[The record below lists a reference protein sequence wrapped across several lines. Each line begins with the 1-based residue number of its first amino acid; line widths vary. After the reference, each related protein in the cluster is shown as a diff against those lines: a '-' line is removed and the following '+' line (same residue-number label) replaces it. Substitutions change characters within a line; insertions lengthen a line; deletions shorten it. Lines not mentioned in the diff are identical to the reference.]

1 MPPAPSSRRVRRRRI
16 AEEDRQRAPRAC
28 TRCKARKSKCIETP
42 SGICQRCQQGSYEC
56 SFERQETPTPGP
68 RDLEASALHQT
79 PPSNLT
85 PTSNAG
91 PLADGPEDPPSR
103 RDLCSDG
110 DAPENFMWPRFL
122 SRLRNA
128 FYLEPHPSPAE
139 RDMTRLE
146 ADLAYT
152 SSIPKSAEGLRLQA
166 AIGSLP
172 PWPVADFLATLCIMH
187 GTDCFF
193 YFDQREFLAELREFY
208 DNDRS
213 PLRRDASFVC
223 LLLAVF
229 ALGSQWT
236 PRARPEGIDAP
247 ICPGDPGQI
256 FGDHA
261 RILMADTMDRVSMY
275 SVKAAFVLG
284 AYLMP
289 SSAIGASYLYMG
301 LALRKA
307 LILGLHQETDD
318 PSILYHEK
326 EMRRRLWWAS
336 YSLERTLTIKLNRP
350 RSVTQDIITARLP
363 NLTPDD
369 YGQPYRNVLHQI
381 ANAEFVKVIDKLVE
395 PANWSSDSQL
405 PLKEYHDLLKSYKND
420 HLTGLDLTNLDP
432 RSPYYRAIFHLHLNY
447 HFAWIAIGKSSVV
460 AMTRFYLRKNQSTDA
475 IIDGVSL
482 MSGPFRYC
490 KKAAQ
495 KMLGLLESASQ
506 SGNLAPSS
514 FTDFQA
520 CSIATIMLV
529 LTGITSRDPEY
540 NAQVAFGLDCLRKM
554 SNMHTAG
561 RMAINFVK
569 ALMAIAEEARSKIR
583 LVGGALEAQDTR
595 EEGSSELAY
604 IAWADWFSSTTAV
617 SGIAPSASGGLLSN
631 PAASGSGGRLWEEA
645 SALLQ
650 LRNLSTPGM
659 SRPPRSQPGLDSDRT
674 GDDVLPPPPQNTANQ
689 REPSVETD
697 FNIDLQMF
705 SENHLQLMG
714 LTGMDMLDF
723 EFGFN

>member
-1 MPPAPSSRRVRRRRI
+1 
-16 AEEDRQRAPRAC
+16 
-28 TRCKARKSKCIETP
+28 
-42 SGICQRCQQGSYEC
+42 
-56 SFERQETPTPGP
+56 
-68 RDLEASALHQT
+68 
-79 PPSNLT
+79 
-85 PTSNAG
+85 
-91 PLADGPEDPPSR
+91 
-103 RDLCSDG
+103 
-110 DAPENFMWPRFL
+110 
-122 SRLRNA
+122 
-128 FYLEPHPSPAE
+128 
-139 RDMTRLE
+139 
-146 ADLAYT
+146 
-152 SSIPKSAEGLRLQA
+152 
-166 AIGSLP
+166 
-172 PWPVADFLATLCIMH
+172 
-187 GTDCFF
+187 
-193 YFDQREFLAELREFY
+193 
-208 DNDRS
+208 
-213 PLRRDASFVC
+213 
-223 LLLAVF
+223 
-229 ALGSQWT
+229 
-236 PRARPEGIDAP
+236 
-247 ICPGDPGQI
+247 
-256 FGDHA
+256 
-261 RILMADTMDRVSMY
+261 MDRVSMY

-307 LILGLHQETDD
+307 LILGLHQEIDD
-318 PSILYHEK
+318 PSILDHEK
-326 EMRRRLWWAS
+326 EMRRRLWWAI
-336 YSLERTLTIKLNRP
+336 YSLERTLSIKLNRP

-369 YGQPYRNVLHQI
+369 Y
-381 ANAEFVKVIDKLVE
+381 VIDKLVE

-482 MSGPFRYC
+482 MSGPFRCC

-529 LTGITSRDPEY
+529 LTGITSRDSEY

-583 LVGGALEAQDTR
+583 LVGGASEAQDTR
-595 EEGSSELAY
+595 EEGSSSLAY

-617 SGIAPSASGGLLSN
+617 SGIVPSAPGGLLSN

-659 SRPPRSQPGLDSDRT
+659 SRPLRSQPGLDADRT
-674 GDDVLPPPPQNTANQ
+674 GDDVLPPPPQTTANQ
-689 REPSVETD
+689 RQPSVETD
-697 FNIDLQMF
+697 LNIDLQMF

-723 EFGFN
+723 DFGFN

>member
-28 TRCKARKSKCIETP
+28 TRCKTRKSKCIETP
-42 SGICQRCQQGSYEC
+42 SGICQGCQQGSYTC

-68 RDLEASALHQT
+68 RDLEASAQHQT

-139 RDMTRLE
+139 RDMARLE

-166 AIGSLP
+166 AIGTLP

-193 YFDQREFLAELREFY
+193 YFNQREFLSELREFY
-208 DNDRS
+208 DNDKS

-247 ICPGDPGQI
+247 ICAGDPGQV

-307 LILGLHQETDD
+307 LILGLHQESDD
-318 PSILYHEK
+318 PSILEHEK
-326 EMRRRLWWAS
+326 EMRRRLWWAI

-350 RSVTQDIITARLP
+350 RSVTQDIIAARLP
-363 NLTPDD
+363 DLTFDD
-369 YGQPYRNVLHQI
+369 DVGQPYCNVVQQV
-381 ANAEFVKVIDKLVE
+381 ANATFVKVIDKLVE
-395 PANWSSDSQL
+395 PANWSNDSQL
-405 PLKEYHDLLKSYKND
+405 PLEEYCDLLKSYKNT
-420 HLTGLDLTNLDP
+420 HLKYLDLTYRDP
-432 RSPYYRAIFHLHLNY
+432 RSPHYRAIFHLHLNY

-460 AMTRFYLRKNQSTDA
+460 ANTRSYLRKIHSRDVDLA
-475 IIDGVSL
+475 EIIR

-490 KKAAQ
+490 KKAAK
-495 KMLGLLESASQ
+495 KMLGLLESASE

-569 ALMAIAEEARSKIR
+569 ALMAIAEEARSKLNIEMEA
-583 LVGGALEAQDTR
+583 LGAQEAR
-595 EEGSSELAY
+595 EERSSELAY
-604 IAWADWFSSTTAV
+604 VAWADWFSSTTGV
-617 SGIAPSASGGLLSN
+617 SGIAPSAPRGLLSN
-631 PAASGSGGRLWEEA
+631 PVTSEPGGRLWEEA

-659 SRPPRSQPGLDSDRT
+659 SRPTRNQPGLDSNHT
-674 GDDVLPPPPQNTANQ
+674 GDDMLPQTAANQ
-689 REPSVETD
+689 REPSVEID
-697 FNIDLQMF
+697 LNIDLQMF
-705 SENHLQLMG
+705 NENHMQLMG
-714 LTGMDMLDF
+714 LTGMDMLDLD
-723 EFGFN
+723 FGFN

>member
-193 YFDQREFLAELREFY
+193 YFDQREFLAKLREFY

-223 LLLAVF
+223 LLLAVI

-318 PSILYHEK
+318 PSILEHEK
-326 EMRRRLWWAS
+326 EMRRRLWWAI
-336 YSLERTLTIKLNRP
+336 YSLERYALEC
-350 RSVTQDIITARLP
+350 
-363 NLTPDD
+363 
-369 YGQPYRNVLHQI
+369 NV
-381 ANAEFVKVIDKLVE
+381 
-395 PANWSSDSQL
+395 QL
-405 PLKEYHDLLKSYKND
+405 PIQ
-420 HLTGLDLTNLDP
+420 LT
-432 RSPYYRAIFHLHLNY
+432 
-447 HFAWIAIGKSSVV
+447 
-460 AMTRFYLRKNQSTDA
+460 
-475 IIDGVSL
+475 
-482 MSGPFRYC
+482 
-490 KKAAQ
+490 
-495 KMLGLLESASQ
+495 SA
-506 SGNLAPSS
+506 
-514 FTDFQA
+514 
-520 CSIATIMLV
+520 
-529 LTGITSRDPEY
+529 
-540 NAQVAFGLDCLRKM
+540 
-554 SNMHTAG
+554 
-561 RMAINFVK
+561 
-569 ALMAIAEEARSKIR
+569 
-583 LVGGALEAQDTR
+583 
-595 EEGSSELAY
+595 
-604 IAWADWFSSTTAV
+604 
-617 SGIAPSASGGLLSN
+617 
-631 PAASGSGGRLWEEA
+631 
-645 SALLQ
+645 
-650 LRNLSTPGM
+650 
-659 SRPPRSQPGLDSDRT
+659 PGLSP
-674 GDDVLPPPPQNTANQ
+674 LN
-689 REPSVETD
+689 
-697 FNIDLQMF
+697 
-705 SENHLQLMG
+705 
-714 LTGMDMLDF
+714 
-723 EFGFN
+723 